1 MPITQDH
8 YTNVLKFWRSVE
20 TFTLPD
26 IPYAFQDTDNKRY
39 TVLGPQVQLPWEAG
53 GLPAVQEGKQW
64 KHTLYF
70 QLVLKEGV
78 VDLLAK
84 LTGSKE
90 YREPVFGLTC
100 LSAVVVDQSGR
111 PSERGYTPAGFIYG
125 IKVIEEGMNFEEL
138 PGLLEEAQSSY
149 LVRFGLDKEVR
160 TVDWKL
166 LEKELDFLRVL
177 TRKALPV
184 QEAVVCIS
192 EVVAAGANT
201 EPPFLNSYY
210 LHDLNTL
217 IGSSGIGEPMEVF
230 LASAVEVDSRRDLLD
245 RRILLE
251 ALHPKHQAACRW
263 PSSPAT
269 GLYSGQQAAL
279 GLAMSGLRERSTLLG
294 INGPPGTGKT
304 TLLRE
309 VIADVVVGRAK
320 RLLKGKVT
328 ELFSGG
334 WKGIVDRTGY
344 YSIDQDVFG
353 NDGVVV
359 TSNNNTA
366 IENISKELPLSGSID
381 RETFEEAE
389 YFSQMATILGEEP
402 SWGMMSAVLGK
413 SENRA
418 AFVNRFWF
426 NKGKGFGKYLKEGFA
441 DAGDHKRSLAHYE
454 ETAKELQELL
464 DEYAAFNTLAC
475 AYHDLL
481 LSGGDGLE
489 ELASALFVRYGI
501 GSAGL
506 PGVGFMNLPFSEIH
520 RMRPYSSRKINI
532 LRSRIFLRSL
542 ELHEWAIKVN
552 ARSFNCNLGAFV
564 DMLSNKH
571 MNFMDE
577 GIAATLWN
585 TFFFCIPVVSVTLAS
600 FQRQFPLMGQGS
612 IGWLL
617 LDEAG
622 QATPAAACGAIWR
635 SKRSIIIGDTL
646 QIPPVVTIPVGLG
659 QLLQGVYGIADD
671 CWSPVRRSAQFL
683 ADRVTVYGTYIDP
696 AEGSGVWTGMPL
708 RAHRRCG
715 EPMFSIANRI
725 AYNGQMVSVR
735 EEDRADIPTGESGW
749 IDVATGTSLEGHAV
763 AEEIQVL
770 GDMLQ
775 QLVYFTGRVYVIS
788 PFRSV
793 ARVCQG
799 KFYEKGR
806 VTCGTIHT
814 FQGRE
819 AEIVFLVLGTL
830 SGSVRAR
837 NWVAQSP
844 NMLNV
849 AVTRARERLYVIG
862 NRKVWRKHRYFD
874 QLAERLGV
882 RGSGRLF

>member
-1 MPITQDH
+1 MPVTQDH

-39 TVLGPQVQLPWEAG
+39 TVLGPQVRLPWEPG

-70 QLVLKEGV
+70 HLVLKEVV
-78 VDLLAK
+78 VDLLAR

-90 YREPVFGLTC
+90 YREPVYGRTC
-100 LSAVVVDQSGR
+100 LSAVVLDQSGR
-111 PSERGYTPAGFIYG
+111 PSERGYTPAGFVYG
-125 IKVIEEGMNFEEL
+125 IKVIEDGMDLEEL

-149 LVRFGLDKEVR
+149 LARFGLDKEVR
-160 TVDWKL
+160 IVDWKL
-166 LEKELDFLRVL
+166 LEKELDLLRGL
-177 TRKALPV
+177 TRKAMPV
-184 QEAVVCIS
+184 QEGVVCIS
-192 EVVAAGANT
+192 EIVAVGVNT
-201 EPPFLNSYY
+201 ESPFLNSYY

-217 IGSSGIGEPMEVF
+217 IGSPGIGGPMEIF
-230 LASAVEVDSRRDLLD
+230 LSSVVDMRARRDLLD
-245 RRILLE
+245 RRVLLE
-251 ALHPKHQAACRW
+251 ALHPGYLSAGRW
-263 PSSPAT
+263 PSSPDL
-269 GLYSGQQAAL
+269 GLYTGQQAAL

-320 RLLKGKVT
+320 RLLKGKAT

-344 YSIDQDVFG
+344 YSIDRDVFG

-359 TSNNNTA
+359 ASNNNTA
-366 IENISKELPLSGSID
+366 IENISKELPLLGSID

-389 YFSQMATILGEEP
+389 YFSEMATALGEEP
-402 SWGMMSAVLGK
+402 SWGMLSAVLGR
-413 SENRA
+413 SENKA

-426 NKGKGFGKYLKEGFA
+426 NKGKGFGKYLKEAFL
-441 DAGDHKRSLAHYE
+441 DASVYKMSLAHYE
-454 ETAKELQELL
+454 ETARELQELL
-464 DEYAAFNTLAC
+464 DEYEAFNSLAC

-481 LSGGDGLE
+481 LSGGEGLE
-489 ELASALFVRYGI
+489 ELVSALFARYDI
-501 GSAGL
+501 GAAAL
-506 PGVGFMNLPFSEIH
+506 PGAGFMDLPFSEVH

-532 LRSRIFLRSL
+532 LRSRIFLCSL
-542 ELHEWAIKVN
+542 ELHEWAIKIN
-552 ARSFNCNLGAFV
+552 ARSFICNLGAFV

-571 MNFMDE
+571 VNFMDE

-635 SKRSIIIGDTL
+635 SERSIVIGDTL
-646 QIPPVVTIPVGLG
+646 QIPPVVSIPAGLG

-671 CWSPVRRSAQFL
+671 WWNPVRHSAQFL
-683 ADRVTVYGTYIDP
+683 ADRVTVCGTNIGGADR
-696 AEGSGVWTGMPL
+696 WTGMPL

-735 EEDRADIPTGESGW
+735 EEAVADVPTGESGW
-749 IDVATGTSLEGHAV
+749 IDVVTGTSLEGHAIV
-763 AEEIQVL
+763 EELQVL

-775 QLVYFTGRVYVIS
+775 QLVYFPGQVYVIS

-793 ARVCQG
+793 ARVCREQ
-799 KFYEKGR
+799 FYEKGR

-814 FQGRE
+814 FQGKE
-819 AEIVFLVLGTL
+819 AEVVFLVLGTL
-830 SGSVRAR
+830 PGSVQAR

-849 AVTRARERLYVIG
+849 AVTRAKERLYVIG
-862 NRKVWRKHRYFD
+862 NRKDWCKHRYFD
-874 QLAERLGV
+874 QLAERLKV
-882 RGSGRLF
+882 RKSGRLF

>member
-1 MPITQDH
+1 MPNTQDH
-8 YTNVLKFWRSVE
+8 HANVLKFWRSVE

-26 IPYAFQDTDNKRY
+26 IPAVTGKSENKIH
-39 TVLGPQVQLPWEAG
+39 TVLGPQVQLPWEPG

-70 QLVLKEGV
+70 HLVLKEGV

-90 YREPVFGLTC
+90 YREPVYGLTC
-100 LSAVVVDQSGR
+100 LSAVVLDQSGR
-111 PSERGYTPAGFIYG
+111 PWERGYTPAGFIYG
-125 IKVIEEGMNFEEL
+125 IKVIEDGMDFEEL

-149 LVRFGLDKEVR
+149 MVRFGLDKEVGI
-160 TVDWKL
+160 VDWKML
-166 LEKELDFLRVL
+166 QKELDFLRGL
-177 TRKALPV
+177 TRKVLAV
-184 QEAVVCIS
+184 QEGVVCIS
-192 EVVAAGANT
+192 EVVTAGANT

-217 IGSSGIGEPMEVF
+217 IGSSGIGEPMAFF
-230 LASAVEVDSRRDLLD
+230 LTSAVDEGSRRDLLD
-245 RRILLE
+245 RRVLLE
-251 ALHPKHQAACRW
+251 ALHPKYQAAGRW
-263 PSSPAT
+263 PSSPDL

-344 YSIDQDVFG
+344 YSIDRNVFG

-389 YFSQMATILGEEP
+389 YFSQMATMLGEEP

-481 LSGGDGLE
+481 LAGGEGLE
-489 ELASALFVRYGI
+489 ELASALFARYGI
-501 GSAGL
+501 GSANL
-506 PGVGFMNLPFSEIH
+506 PGIGFMDLPFSEIH

-552 ARSFNCNLGAFV
+552 ARSFNNNLGAFV

-600 FQRQFPLMGQGS
+600 FQRQFPLLGEGS

-635 SKRSIIIGDTL
+635 SERSIIIGDTL

-659 QLLQGVYGIADD
+659 QLLKGVYGIADD
-671 CWSPVRRSAQFL
+671 CWNPVRHSAQFL
-683 ADRVTVYGTYIDP
+683 ADRVTVCGTYIGG
-696 AEGSGVWTGMPL
+696 ANIWTGMPL

-725 AYNGQMVSVR
+725 VYSGQMVSVR
-735 EEDRADIPTGESGW
+735 EEVAADIPTGESGW
-749 IDVATGTSLEGHAV
+749 IDVATGTSLEGHVV

-770 GDMLQ
+770 GELLQ

-793 ARVCQG
+793 ARVCQE
-799 KFYEKGR
+799 KYYEKGR

-830 SGSVRAR
+830 PGSIKAR
-837 NWVAQSP
+837 NWVAQSL

-849 AVTRARERLYVIG
+849 AVTRAKERLYVIG
-862 NRKVWRKHRYFD
+862 NRKVWSKHKYFD
-874 QLAERLGV
+874 QLAERLRV
-882 RGSGRLF
+882 KGSGKLF

>member
-1 MPITQDH
+1 MPVMQDH
-8 YTNVLKFWRSVE
+8 STNVLKFWRSVE

-39 TVLGPQVQLPWEAG
+39 TVLGPPVRLPWEPG
-53 GLPAVQEGKQW
+53 ELPAVPESKQW

-70 QLVLKEGV
+70 HTVLKGGV

-90 YREPVFGLTC
+90 YREPVYGLTC
-100 LSAVVVDQSGR
+100 LSALVLDGSGR

-125 IKVIEEGMNFEEL
+125 IKVIEDGMDFEEL
-138 PGLLEEAQSSY
+138 PGLLKEAQTSY

-160 TVDWKL
+160 IADWKV
-166 LEKELDFLRVL
+166 LEKELDHLRRL

-184 QEAVVCIS
+184 QEGVVCIS
-192 EVVAAGANT
+192 EVVAAGANADS
-201 EPPFLNSYY
+201 PFLNSYY

-217 IGSSGIGEPMEVF
+217 IGSSGMGGPMETF
-230 LASAVEVDSRRDLLD
+230 LNAVVDTGSRRDLLD
-245 RRILLE
+245 RRVLLE
-251 ALHPKHQAACRW
+251 ALHPAYLSAGRW
-263 PSSPAT
+263 PSSPDH
-269 GLYSGQQAAL
+269 GLYAGQQAAL

-334 WKGIVDRTGY
+334 WKGIVDRTGCY
-344 YSIDQDVFG
+344 TIDREVFG

-366 IENISKELPLSGSID
+366 IENISRELPLLGSID
-381 RETFEEAE
+381 RETFGEAE
-389 YFSQMATILGEEP
+389 YFSEMAAFLGEEP
-402 SWGMMSAVLGK
+402 SWGMMSAVLGR

-418 AFVNRFWF
+418 VFVNRFWF
-426 NKGKGFGKYLKEGFA
+426 NKGKGFGKYLKEASLDVGVY
-441 DAGDHKRSLAHYE
+441 KRSLAHYE
-454 ETAKELQELL
+454 ETAGELQELL
-464 DEYAAFNTLAC
+464 DEYAAFSALAC
-475 AYHDLL
+475 AYHERL
-481 LSGGDGLE
+481 LSGGEDLE
-489 ELASALFVRYGI
+489 ELASALFARYGI
-501 GSAGL
+501 GAAEL
-506 PGVGFMNLPFSEIH
+506 PGAGFTDLSFSQIH

-635 SKRSIIIGDTL
+635 SERAIIIGDTL
-646 QIPPVVTIPVGLG
+646 QIPPVVTIPAGLG
-659 QLLQGVYGIADD
+659 QLLQSVYGITED
-671 CWSPVRRSAQFL
+671 CWNPLCHSAQFL
-683 ADRVTVYGTYIDP
+683 ADRVTAYGTYIGRPDT
-696 AEGSGVWTGMPL
+696 WTGMPL

-735 EEDRADIPTGESGW
+735 KEAVADVPTGESGW
-749 IDVATGTSLEGHAV
+749 IDVATGTSLEGHV
-763 AEEIQVL
+763 IAEEIQVV
-770 GDMLQ
+770 GDLLQ
-775 QLVYFTGRVYVIS
+775 QLVYFPGRVYIIS

-793 ARVCQG
+793 ARVCRER
-799 KFYEKGR
+799 FYEKGR

-814 FQGRE
+814 FQGKE
-819 AEIVFLVLGTL
+819 ADIVVLVLGTMP
-830 SGSVRAR
+830 GSIQAR

-849 AVTRARERLYVIG
+849 AVTRAKERLYVIG
-862 NRKVWRKHRYFD
+862 NRKVWSKHRYFD
-874 QLAERLGV
+874 QLAGRLKV
-882 RGSGRLF
+882 REGGRLF